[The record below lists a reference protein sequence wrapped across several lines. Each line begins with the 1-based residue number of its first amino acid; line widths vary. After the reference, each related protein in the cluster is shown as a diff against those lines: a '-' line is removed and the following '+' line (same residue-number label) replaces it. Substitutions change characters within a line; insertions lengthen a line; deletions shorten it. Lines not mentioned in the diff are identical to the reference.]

1 MKPVYFIFM
10 FSLSTSFLR
19 AQSSSC
25 KVSYSLSGKTID
37 TECQACYKKNS
48 CFILSYKNDF
58 SKCSQKIQVEEK
70 INCFTKYLFYG
81 VFGIE
86 SFVSIA
92 IKIAAAKT
100 VKISKCLESK
110 SGEHLWK
117 TTYESAP
124 EQLMQDEVNNQV
136 DYCERWDEI
145 DSETKT
151 QIEFMMMVCVEE
163 FSIK

>member
-1 MKPVYFIFM
+1 MKKVYFIFL
-10 FSLSTSFLR
+10 FSLSTTFLR

-58 SKCSQKIQVEEK
+58 SQCSQKKQVEDK

-81 VFGIE
+81 VFSTE
-86 SFVSIA
+86 SMANVA
-92 IKIAAAKT
+92 MKITAAKT
-100 VKISKCLESK
+100 VKVSKCLESK

-117 TTYESAP
+117 TTNESAP
-124 EQLMQDEVNNQV
+124 KQLMRDEVNNLV
-136 DYCERWDEI
+136 DYCEKWGEI
-145 DSETKT
+145 DSETRT

-163 FSIK
+163 FSLK

>member
-1 MKPVYFIFM
+1 
-10 FSLSTSFLR
+10 
-19 AQSSSC
+19 
-25 KVSYSLSGKTID
+25 
-37 TECQACYKKNS
+37 
-48 CFILSYKNDF
+48 
-58 SKCSQKIQVEEK
+58 
-70 INCFTKYLFYG
+70 

-86 SFVSIA
+86 SFASIA

-117 TTYESAP
+117 TTNESAP
-124 EQLMQDEVNNQV
+124 KQLMQDEVNNQV
-136 DYCERWDEI
+136 NYCERWDEI